1 MKGNFM
7 NTKKILVT
15 LNVFFCF
22 ISSLI
27 GSDIFFEKIKLEEYY
42 INKYSNLIE
51 TIIKND
57 QFKININLDLITK
70 QEEIVQSNLDEYSSK
85 VSEIELNKENKKI
98 TTEENSKGS
107 IFDMLSGIDEYPTD
121 QDLKNNLDTDIGI
134 NDRPSTQTFS
144 KKDVIM
150 IENFEATIYLDDT
163 LPIARTQVEIK
174 NLLCSELPDSDSCSD
189 CDCIEFNN
197 FELSNNTVDN
207 SIDGLQDQL
216 DLYKQSI
223 DDILEAKSVLIDKQ
237 KSELDSILYE
247 KEKMLA
253 KLDKEY
259 DKFKEISYQ
268 NKIDDLNRD
277 IEEND
282 LQKHIQAQEIKSQ
295 YKKIEKFYSDQI
307 DAIKE
312 ENSAWFA
319 IIMDKFIHNNTPSST
334 IQEIPVN
341 YSQSNSNMIFALII
355 FILMGGFVS
364 MFIIMK
370 QQPQPVYLKPKN
382 NASSN
387 KKRTINTNNK
397 TDKINSEVK
406 SLRQSAVAMSVGN
419 KNTAT
424 KVVRE
429 WLNDKK

>member
-1 MKGNFM
+1 M
-7 NTKKILVT
+7 NTKKILIT

-22 ISSLI
+22 INSLI
-27 GSDIFFEKIKLEEYY
+27 GSDNILEKIKLEEYFSK
-42 INKYSNLIE
+42 KYSNLIE
-51 TIIKND
+51 TVINND
-57 QFKININLDLITK
+57 QYKININLDLINK
-70 QEEIVQSNLDEYSSK
+70 QDETQQSNLDEYSSK
-85 VSEIELNKENKKI
+85 VSEVNLNKESKKI
-98 TTEENSKGS
+98 TTEENSNIS
-107 IFDMLSGIDEYPTD
+107 IVDMLSGIDEYPTD
-121 QDLKNNLDTDIGI
+121 QDSKNNLDTDIEI
-134 NDRPSTQTFS
+134 NEIPNNKNIS
-144 KKDVIM
+144 KKNITI

-163 LPIARTQVEIK
+163 LPIASTQVEIK
-174 NLLCSELPDSDSCSD
+174 NLLCSELPDSESCSQ

-197 FELSNNTVDN
+197 IELSNNTVDN

-259 DKFKEISYQ
+259 DKFKELSYQ
-268 NKIDDLNRD
+268 NKIDALNRD

-282 LQKHIQAQEIKSQ
+282 LHKHIQAQEIKSQ

-307 DAIKE
+307 DAIKD

-319 IIMDKFIHNNTPSST
+319 IIMDKFINNTPTTSAAS
-334 IQEIPVN
+334 IPQ
-341 YSQSNSNMIFALII
+341 YPLIDHTQSNSNMIFALII
-355 FILMGGFVS
+355 FILIGGFVS
-364 MFIIMK
+364 MFIMMK
-370 QQPQPVYLKPKN
+370 QQPQPVYLKPKSN
-382 NASSN
+382 TGSN
-387 KKRTINTNNK
+387 KKHTINTDKK

-406 SLRQSAVAMSVGN
+406 SIRQSAVAMSVGN

>member
-1 MKGNFM
+1 M
-7 NTKKILVT
+7 NTKKILIT

-27 GSDIFFEKIKLEEYY
+27 GSDNILEKIKLEEYFSK
-42 INKYSNLIE
+42 KYSNLIE
-51 TIIKND
+51 TVINND
-57 QFKININLDLITK
+57 QYKININLDLINEQDETR
-70 QEEIVQSNLDEYSSK
+70 QSNLDEYSSK
-85 VSEIELNKENKKI
+85 VSEVNLNKESKKI
-98 TTEENSKGS
+98 TTEENSKVS
-107 IFDMLSGIDEYPTD
+107 IVDMLSGIDEYPEN

-134 NDRPSTQTFS
+134 NKIPNNKNIS
-144 KKDVIM
+144 KKNITI

-163 LPIARTQVEIK
+163 LPIASTQVEIK
-174 NLLCSELPDSDSCSD
+174 NLLCSELPDSESCND

-197 FELSNNTVDN
+197 IELSNNTVDN

-223 DDILEAKSVLIDKQ
+223 DDILEAKTVLIDNQ

-247 KEKMLA
+247 KEKMLK
-253 KLDKEY
+253 KLDNEY
-259 DKFKEISYQ
+259 DKFKYASFQ

-319 IIMDKFIHNNTPSST
+319 IIMDKFINNNTPAAV
-334 IQEIPVN
+334 IKEIPVN
-341 YSQSNSNMIFALII
+341 YSQSNSNIIFALII
-355 FILMGGFVS
+355 FILMGGFIS
-364 MFIIMK
+364 MFIMMK
-370 QQPQPVYLKPKN
+370 QQPQPVYLKPKIN
-382 NASSN
+382 SN
-387 KKRTINTNNK
+387 KKEKITIDNKANK
-397 TDKINSEVK
+397 TAKINSEVK